1 MVAGLSRL
9 LIYIL
14 GHRPDEFGLVPDS
27 DGFVTYKELIQAIH
41 EEQGWRYVGK
51 ADINEALLGRDRHL
65 FQSDNKRIA
74 VVEKKWCID
83 VEPHSL
89 SLPGILFAAVRT
101 KAHPVVMER
110 GLVSVEG
117 RYVVLSPDRGMALR
131 IGRRRDPKPVLLEI
145 MAVAAQSKGVDF
157 YPFGDLFLS
166 RQVASE
172 FISGPPVLK
181 ETMERRSMAETK
193 KEKNRPEPV
202 HLDTG
207 SFTPDISRDPD
218 PLRRFKGKK
227 RRGWKEEARKIRRGK
242 KH

>member
-9 LIYIL
+9 LIYVL

-41 EEQGWRYVGK
+41 EEQGLRYVGK
-51 ADINEALLGRDRHL
+51 ADINEALLGKDRHL

-74 VVEKKWCID
+74 AVEKKWRLNI
-83 VEPHSL
+83 ETPLL
-89 SLPGILFAAVRT
+89 SLPRILFAAVRT

-110 GLVSVEG
+110 GLVSAEG

-145 MAVAAQSKGVDF
+145 MAAATENKGVDF

-166 RQVASE
+166 RQIASK

-181 ETMERRSMAETK
+181 ETLKRRSMAETK

-202 HLDTG
+202 YLDAG

-227 RRGWKEEARKIRRGK
+227 RKGWKEEARKTRRDRR
-242 KH
+242 